1 MKETFIKYIIKGFNK
16 FYGYGVIE
24 LNDNRLRTS
33 WALVKAT
40 AYNRKRVIVF
50 VSDLNESDYM
60 SMINSLK
67 SILNSENIELIRI
80 YIKDIKSEPL
90 NILDYEGKVE
100 LILDVYNKK
109 IEGSALNSSE
119 VVQEL
124 LNITNNF
131 QGEEGSKP
139 KAKYNI
145 TLGIIGVNVLMYLIT
160 AVLSQNIFYSN
171 QDVLIELGAKYNEL
185 ISKGEYYRLVTS
197 MFLHGGL
204 LHIALNMYSLYSIG
218 PLIERIYGK
227 VKYLSV
233 YFISGIIA
241 SIFSYIF
248 SDSVSI
254 GASGAIFGLLG
265 TTLVFAIKMRNN
277 LGKGFLKNVASVIVI
292 NLFIGFSLPN
302 IDNYAHLGGLIGGI
316 IMALLFYGVRKD

>member
-100 LILDVYNKK
+100 LILDIFNKK

-131 QGEEGSKP
+131 QGEEESKSR
-139 KAKYNI
+139 AKYNI
-145 TLGIIGVNVLMYLIT
+145 TLGIIGVNVLVYLIT

-185 ISKGEYYRLVTS
+185 ISKGEYYRLITS

-204 LHIALNMYSLYSIG
+204 LHLAVNMYSLYSIG

-241 SIFSYIF
+241 SVFSYIF